1 MKELAVAYSD
11 EKGQEIKLTED
22 DVIKYISTDESVT
35 EKEVFTFLNMCKY
48 LRLNPFLK
56 EIYLIKYKDSPA
68 TFVISYQTLL
78 QRAEENKNF
87 DGYETEVKG
96 EIPNMSATATV
107 YRKDRSYPVKI
118 TVNYSEAVK
127 TIMDRQTKELRPTT
141 MWKNMPEWML
151 RKVALARA
159 LKETF
164 PTAVG
169 NAEVSVSEIVD
180 IDSDDNTVIE
190 RRKNY
195 KGDPNKDLY
204 GIPDERMKAK
214 PEEPK
219 TEPNPEEAKTE
230 IKEEAKVEVKPEEAK
245 PDETKTEP
253 NPEDPESPELV
264 SGSGQ
269 APKLKLYELLKEKNV
284 TKLSSIKEILKSVF
298 PNTNFDKAGKY
309 IFENMPDDRIRKVIE
324 YLKLPKE

>member
-35 EKEVFTFLNMCKY
+35 EKEVVQFLNMCKY

-78 QRAEENKNF
+78 KRAEENKNF

-96 EIPNMSATATV
+96 EVPNMSATAIV

-127 TIMDRQTKELRPTT
+127 TVMDRQTKELRPTT
-141 MWKNMPEWML
+141 MWMNMPEWML

-159 LKETF
+159 LKEAF
-164 PTAVG
+164 PNAVG
-169 NAEVSVSEIVD
+169 NIEVSVSEIVD
-180 IDSDDNTVIE
+180 IDTMDKTVIE
-190 RRKNY
+190 QRKNY
-195 KGDPNKDLY
+195 KGDVNMDLY
-204 GIPDERMKAK
+204 GIPSETKDEAKAPGEAK

-219 TEPNPEEAKTE
+219 TELNPE
-230 IKEEAKVEVKPEEAK
+230 
-245 PDETKTEP
+245 
-253 NPEDPESPELV
+253 NPKS
-264 SGSGQ
+264 
-269 APKLKLYELLKEKNV
+269 KLYEILKEKKIDTMAKV
-284 TKLSSIKEILKSVF
+284 KEILKSVF
-298 PNTNFDKAGKY
+298 PDENWANIKKDV
-309 IFENMPDDRIRKVIE
+309 FENMPEEKIQQVIE

>member
-1 MKELAVAYSD
+1 MKELAVMYSD
-11 EKGQEIKLTED
+11 EKGQEIKLTASDIVE
-22 DVIKYISTDESVT
+22 YISTDSSVT

-48 LRLNPFLK
+48 LKLNPFLK

-78 QRAEENKNF
+78 KRAEGNKNF
-87 DGYETEVKG
+87 NGYETEVKG

-107 YRKDRSYPVKI
+107 YRKDRTYPVKI

-127 TIMDRQTKELRPTT
+127 TVMDRQTKELRPTN
-141 MWKNMPEWML
+141 MWKSMPEWML

-159 LKETF
+159 LKEAF
-164 PTAVG
+164 PSAIG
-169 NAEVSVSEIVD
+169 NAEVSVSEILD
-180 IDSDDNTVIE
+180 IDSDDKTVIE

-195 KGDPNKDLY
+195 KGDVNKDLY
-204 GIPDERMKAK
+204 GIPSETKDEAK

-219 TEPNPEEAKTE
+219 TEPNPEEAK
-230 IKEEAKVEVKPEEAK
+230 IEEAK
-245 PDETKTEP
+245 PDEAKTEP

-269 APKLKLYELLKEKNV
+269 APKLKLYELLKKKNI
-284 TKLSSIKEILKSVF
+284 TKLSSIKETLKSVF

-309 IFENMPDDRIRKVIE
+309 VFENMPEEKISKVIE
-324 YLKLPKE
+324 YLKETKE

>member
-11 EKGQEIKLTED
+11 EKGQEIKLTTD

-48 LRLNPFLK
+48 LKLNPFLK

-78 QRAEENKNF
+78 KRAEENVNF

-96 EIPNMSATATV
+96 EIPNMTAMATV

-127 TIMDRQTKELRPTT
+127 TVMDRQTKELRPTN
-141 MWKNMPEWML
+141 MWRNMPEWML

-159 LKETF
+159 LKEAF
-164 PTAVG
+164 PSAIG

-180 IDSDDNTVIE
+180 IDTMDKTVIE

-195 KGDPNKDLY
+195 KGDVNKDLY
-204 GIPDERMKAK
+204 GIPSETKDEAK

-230 IKEEAKVEVKPEEAK
+230 EA
-245 PDETKTEP
+245 KTEP
-253 NPEDPESPELV
+253 NPPDL
-264 SGSGQ
+264 
-269 APKLKLYELLKEKNV
+269 KLKLYELLKEKNI

-309 IFENMPDDRIRKVIE
+309 VFENMPDEKISKVIE
-324 YLKLPKE
+324 YLKQQKE

>member
-1 MKELAVAYSD
+1 
-11 EKGQEIKLTED
+11 
-22 DVIKYISTDESVT
+22 
-35 EKEVFTFLNMCKY
+35 MCKY

-78 QRAEENKNF
+78 KRAEENKNF

-159 LKETF
+159 LKEAF
-164 PTAVG
+164 PNAVG
-169 NAEVSVSEIVD
+169 NVEVSVSEIVD
-180 IDSDDNTVIE
+180 MDTMDKTVIE
-190 RRKNY
+190 QRKNY
-195 KGDPNKDLY
+195 KGDVNKDLY
-204 GIPDERMKAK
+204 GIPSETKDEAKAPGEAK

-219 TEPNPEEAKTE
+219 AEPNLENPKSKLYK
-230 IKEEAKVEVKPEEAK
+230 IFKEKKIDTMAKV
-245 PDETKTEP
+245 
-253 NPEDPESPELV
+253 
-264 SGSGQ
+264 
-269 APKLKLYELLKEKNV
+269 
-284 TKLSSIKEILKSVF
+284 KEILKSVF
-298 PNTNFDKAGKY
+298 PDENWANIKKDV
-309 IFENMPDDRIRKVIE
+309 FEKMPEEKIQQVIE
-324 YLKLPKE
+324 YLKQS

>member
-1 MKELAVAYSD
+1 MKELAVSYSD
-11 EKGQEIKLTED
+11 EKGQEIKLTASDIVE
-22 DVIKYISTDESVT
+22 YISTDSSVT
-35 EKEVFTFLNMCKY
+35 EKEVFAFLNMCKY
-48 LRLNPFLK
+48 LKLNPFLK
-56 EIYLIKYKDSPA
+56 EIYLIKYKNSPA

-78 QRAEENKNF
+78 KRAQENKNF

-107 YRKDRSYPVKI
+107 YRKDRNYPVKI

-127 TIMDRQTKELRPTT
+127 TVMDRQTKELRPTN

-159 LKETF
+159 LKEAF

-169 NAEVSVSEIVD
+169 NAQVSESDIVD
-180 IDSDDNTVIE
+180 IDTNDKTVKA

-195 KGDPNKDLY
+195 EGDVNEDLY
-204 GIPDERMKAK
+204 GIPDESMKAK
-214 PEEPK
+214 PEEVK
-219 TEPNPEEAKTE
+219 TEPNPDEAKIEEAKTE
-230 IKEEAKVEVKPEEAK
+230 L
-245 PDETKTEP
+245 
-253 NPEDPESPELV
+253 NPENLKS
-264 SGSGQ
+264 
-269 APKLKLYELLKEKNV
+269 KLYKILKEKKID
-284 TKLSSIKEILKSVF
+284 TLSSIKEILKSVF

-309 IFENMPDDRIRKVIE
+309 VFENMPDEKISKVIE

>member
-11 EKGQEIKLTED
+11 EKGQEIKLTTD

-48 LRLNPFLK
+48 LKLNPFLK

-78 QRAEENKNF
+78 KRAEENKNF
-87 DGYETEVKG
+87 NGYETEVKG
-96 EIPNMSATATV
+96 EIPNMTARATV

-127 TIMDRQTKELRPTT
+127 TIMDRQTKELRPTN

-159 LKETF
+159 LKEAF
-164 PTAVG
+164 PSAVG
-169 NAEVSVSEIVD
+169 NAEVSEFEAVD
-180 IDSDDNTVIE
+180 IDS
-190 RRKNY
+190 
-195 KGDPNKDLY
+195 GDKRVQEEIKEGDGQKAIDEMY
-204 GIPDERMKAK
+204 GVSE
-214 PEEPK
+214 
-219 TEPNPEEAKTE
+219 EEAKE
-230 IKEEAKVEVKPEEAK
+230 R
-245 PDETKTEP
+245 
-253 NPEDPESPELV
+253 
-264 SGSGQ
+264 
-269 APKLKLYELLKEKNV
+269 KLKLYKILKEKKID
-284 TKLSSIKEILKSVF
+284 TLSKVKEILKSVF

-309 IFENMPDDRIRKVIE
+309 VFENMPDDRIRKVIE
-324 YLKLPKE
+324 YLKETKE

>member
-11 EKGQEIKLTED
+11 EKGQEIKLTASDIVE
-22 DVIKYISTDESVT
+22 YISTDSSVT
-35 EKEVFTFLNMCKY
+35 EKEVVQFLNMCKY
-48 LRLNPFLK
+48 LKLNPFLK

-78 QRAEENKNF
+78 KRAEENKNF

-127 TIMDRQTKELRPTT
+127 TVMDRQTKELRPTN

-159 LKETF
+159 LKEAF
-164 PTAVG
+164 PSAVG

-180 IDSDDNTVIE
+180 IDTMDKTVKE

-195 KGDPNKDLY
+195 KGDVNKDLY
-204 GIPDERMKAK
+204 GIETSSMKAK
-214 PEEPK
+214 PEEVK
-219 TEPNPEEAKTE
+219 TE
-230 IKEEAKVEVKPEEAK
+230 EV
-245 PDETKTEP
+245 KTEP

-269 APKLKLYELLKEKNV
+269 APKLKLYELLKKKNI

-309 IFENMPDDRIRKVIE
+309 VFENMPEEKISKVIE
-324 YLKLPKE
+324 YLKQQKE

>member
-1 MKELAVAYSD
+1 MELQGQQLQKSKELAVAYSD
-11 EKGQEIKLTED
+11 EKGQEIKLTAD

-35 EKEVFTFLNMCKY
+35 EKEVVQFLNMCKY
-48 LRLNPFLK
+48 LKLNPFLK

-78 QRAEENKNF
+78 KRAEENKNF

-96 EIPNMSATATV
+96 EIPDMTATAVV

-118 TVNYSEAVK
+118 TVNYSETVK
-127 TIMDRQTKELRPTT
+127 TVLDRQTKELRPTT

-159 LKETF
+159 LKEAF
-164 PTAVG
+164 PSAVG

-180 IDSDDNTVIE
+180 IDTMDKTVIE

-195 KGDPNKDLY
+195 KGDVNKDLY
-204 GIPDERMKAK
+204 GIPSETKDEAK
-214 PEEPK
+214 PEE
-219 TEPNPEEAKTE
+219 AK
-230 IKEEAKVEVKPEEAK
+230 IEEAK
-245 PDETKTEP
+245 PDEAKTEP

-269 APKLKLYELLKEKNV
+269 APKLKLYELLKKKNI

-309 IFENMPDDRIRKVIE
+309 IFENMPEEKISKVIE
-324 YLKLPKE
+324 YLKETKE

>member
-1 MKELAVAYSD
+1 MELQGQQLQKSKELAVAYSD

-35 EKEVFTFLNMCKY
+35 EKEVVQFLNMCKY
-48 LRLNPFLK
+48 LKLNPFLK

-78 QRAEENKNF
+78 KRAEENKNF

-96 EIPNMSATATV
+96 EIPNMSATAVV

-127 TIMDRQTKELRPTT
+127 TIMDRQTKELRPVT

-159 LKETF
+159 LKEAF
-164 PTAVG
+164 PNAVG

-180 IDSDDNTVIE
+180 IDTMDKTVIE
-190 RRKNY
+190 QRKNY
-195 KGDPNKDLY
+195 KGDVNKDLY
-204 GIPDERMKAK
+204 GIPSETKDEAK
-214 PEEPK
+214 PEEPKIEEPK
-219 TEPNPEEAKTE
+219 TEPNSE
-230 IKEEAKVEVKPEEAK
+230 
-245 PDETKTEP
+245 
-253 NPEDPESPELV
+253 NPKS
-264 SGSGQ
+264 
-269 APKLKLYELLKEKNV
+269 KLYEIFKEKKIDTMAKV
-284 TKLSSIKEILKSVF
+284 KEILKSVF
-298 PNTNFDKAGKY
+298 PDENWANIKKDV
-309 IFENMPDDRIRKVIE
+309 FEKMDPQKLSKVLE
-324 YLKLPKE
+324 YLTR

>member
-1 MKELAVAYSD
+1 MELQGQQLQKSKELAVSYSD

-96 EIPNMSATATV
+96 EIPNMTATATV

-127 TIMDRQTKELRPTT
+127 TIMDRKTGELRPVT

-159 LKETF
+159 LKEAF
-164 PTAVG
+164 PNAVG

-180 IDSDDNTVIE
+180 IDTMDKTVIE
-190 RRKNY
+190 QRKNY
-195 KGDPNKDLY
+195 KGDVNKDLY
-204 GIPDERMKAK
+204 GIPSETKDEAKPEVEKPEEAKTEPNLEEAK

-219 TEPNPEEAKTE
+219 TEPNPKEA
-230 IKEEAKVEVKPEEAK
+230 KPEEVK
-245 PDETKTEP
+245 D
-253 NPEDPESPELV
+253 
-264 SGSGQ
+264 
-269 APKLKLYELLKEKNV
+269 KLYKIFKEKKIDTMAKV
-284 TKLSSIKEILKSVF
+284 KEILKSVF
-298 PNTNFDKAGKY
+298 PEENWANIKKDV
-309 IFENMPDDRIRKVIE
+309 FENMPEEKIQQVIE
-324 YLKLPKE
+324 HLKLPKE

>member
-11 EKGQEIKLTED
+11 EKGQEIKLTASDIVE
-22 DVIKYISTDESVT
+22 YISTDSSVT
-35 EKEVFTFLNMCKY
+35 EKEVVQFLNMCKY
-48 LRLNPFLK
+48 LKLNPFLK

-78 QRAEENKNF
+78 KRAEENKNF

-96 EIPNMSATATV
+96 EIPKMTATAIV

-118 TVNYSEAVK
+118 TVNYREAVK
-127 TIMDRQTKELRPTT
+127 TTMDRQTRELKPTN

-159 LKETF
+159 LKEAF
-164 PTAVG
+164 PSAVG

-180 IDSDDNTVIE
+180 IDTMDKTVKE

-195 KGDPNKDLY
+195 KGDVNKDLY
-204 GIPDERMKAK
+204 GMPSETKDETKQ
-214 PEEPK
+214 EEPK
-219 TEPNPEEAKTE
+219 TEPNPEEA
-230 IKEEAKVEVKPEEAK
+230 
-245 PDETKTEP
+245 KTEP

-269 APKLKLYELLKEKNV
+269 APKLKLYELLKKKNI

-298 PNTNFDKAGKY
+298 PNTNFDKAGKS
-309 IFENMPDDRIRKVIE
+309 DG
-324 YLKLPKE
+324 

>member
-1 MKELAVAYSD
+1 MELQGQQLQKSKELAVSYSD
-11 EKGQEIKLTED
+11 EKGQEIKLTTS

-48 LRLNPFLK
+48 LKLNPFLK

-78 QRAEENKNF
+78 KRAEENKNF

-96 EIPNMSATATV
+96 EIPNMTATATV

-127 TIMDRQTKELRPTT
+127 TVMDRQTKELRPTN

-159 LKETF
+159 LKEAF
-164 PTAVG
+164 PNAVG

-180 IDSDDNTVIE
+180 IDTMDKTVIE
-190 RRKNY
+190 QRKNY

-204 GIPDERMKAK
+204 GIPSETKDEAK

-219 TEPNPEEAKTE
+219 IEEAKAE
-230 IKEEAKVEVKPEEAK
+230 PNLEEARPEEPKA
-245 PDETKTEP
+245 EL
-253 NPEDPESPELV
+253 NPEN
-264 SGSGQ
+264 
-269 APKLKLYELLKEKNV
+269 PKSKLYEIFKEKKID
-284 TKLSSIKEILKSVF
+284 TLSKVKEILKSVF
-298 PNTNFDKAGKY
+298 PDENWANIKKDV
-309 IFENMPDDRIRKVIE
+309 FEKMDPQKLSQVIE
-324 YLKLPKE
+324 YLKESTE

>member
-1 MKELAVAYSD
+1 MELQGQQLQKSKELTVSYSD
-11 EKGQEIKLTED
+11 EKGQEIKLTTD
-22 DVIKYISTDESVT
+22 DVIKYISTDESVS
-35 EKEVFTFLNMCKY
+35 EKEVVQFLNMCKY
-48 LRLNPFLK
+48 LKLNPFLK

-78 QRAEENKNF
+78 KRAQENKNF

-96 EIPNMSATATV
+96 EIPNMTARATV

-127 TIMDRQTKELRPTT
+127 TMMDRQTGELRPTT

-159 LKETF
+159 LKEAF
-164 PTAVG
+164 PSAVG
-169 NAEVSVSEIVD
+169 NAQVSESDVVD
-180 IDSDDNTVIE
+180 IDS
-190 RRKNY
+190 
-195 KGDPNKDLY
+195 GDKRITKEMASIDTSKVNEDLY
-204 GIPDERMKAK
+204 GIPDESMKAK

-219 TEPNPEEAKTE
+219 TEPNPEEAKQD
-230 IKEEAKVEVKPEEAK
+230 EA
-245 PDETKTEP
+245 KTEP

-269 APKLKLYELLKEKNV
+269 APKLKLYELLKKKNI

-309 IFENMPDDRIRKVIE
+309 VFENMPDEKIAKVIE
-324 YLKLPKE
+324 YLKETKE

>member
-1 MKELAVAYSD
+1 MELQGQQLQKSKELAVSYSD
-11 EKGQEIKLTED
+11 EKGQEIKLTAD

-78 QRAEENKNF
+78 KRAEENKNF

-96 EIPNMSATATV
+96 EVPNMSATAVV

-118 TVNYSEAVK
+118 AVNYSEAVK
-127 TIMDRQTKELRPTT
+127 TILDRQTKELRPVT

-159 LKETF
+159 LKEAF
-164 PTAVG
+164 PNAVG

-180 IDSDDNTVIE
+180 IDTMDKTVIE
-190 RRKNY
+190 QRKNY
-195 KGDPNKDLY
+195 KGDVNKDLY
-204 GIPDERMKAK
+204 GIPSETKDEAK

-219 TEPNPEEAKTE
+219 AEPNPKEAKPEEAKTE
-230 IKEEAKVEVKPEEAK
+230 
-245 PDETKTEP
+245 P
-253 NPEDPESPELV
+253 NPEN
-264 SGSGQ
+264 
-269 APKLKLYELLKEKNV
+269 PKSKLYEIFKEKKIDTMAKV
-284 TKLSSIKEILKSVF
+284 KEILKSVF
-298 PNTNFDKAGKY
+298 PDENWANIKKDV
-309 IFENMPDDRIRKVIE
+309 FEKMDSQKLSKVLE
-324 YLKLPKE
+324 FLTKG